1 MSGCLFGTETPKGQC
16 CVRIFFCIPKHSE
29 WIKCHS
35 KVTWGRKQLYKRE
48 KKPSCMQERETVKEN
63 TWMKYERY
71 DIALSLT
78 YLIWLFGSFLR
89 PGLWAAIFEHICYY
103 LVPLGQEISDV
114 WVVCHCFLFIFLNTC
129 SGSIPTTNYNRLCI
143 KNINDIMRSV
153 CWKTVSLMA
162 SSKRSLNKAMA
173 FRSVIRQSSER
184 DLKRV
189 ENGLER
195 WFEICYLAEWSF
207 AAKILHSVITLQGE
221 MADLDKFEL
230 SVKQDQEWIMLIYNI
245 LI

>member
-1 MSGCLFGTETPKGQC
+1 
-16 CVRIFFCIPKHSE
+16 
-29 WIKCHS
+29 
-35 KVTWGRKQLYKRE
+35 
-48 KKPSCMQERETVKEN
+48 
-63 TWMKYERY
+63 
-71 DIALSLT
+71 
-78 YLIWLFGSFLR
+78 
-89 PGLWAAIFEHICYY
+89 
-103 LVPLGQEISDV
+103 
-114 WVVCHCFLFIFLNTC
+114 
-129 SGSIPTTNYNRLCI
+129 
-143 KNINDIMRSV
+143 MRSV

>member
-184 DLKRV
+184 NLKRV